1 MFLKQ
6 NKKKLL
12 YFRYLASG
20 CSFTELHFSHRIG
33 LSTIRKI
40 VEDVCTAIW
49 DIMRAEC
56 FPELTTEA
64 WLSIAEGFQQRANFP
79 HVIGAIDGKH
89 VRVYKPSLTGSLYYN
104 YKHFFSI
111 LLLAICD
118 SNYKFIFIDVGAYG
132 KCSDSTVFQNSIF
145 YKKLREF
152 NLNIPKESNIP
163 GVPNDLPYFF
173 IGDEAFSISEHI
185 LRPYPGTNLNFTKR
199 IFNYRLSRARRYIEC
214 AFGMLTHKW
223 RIFQRPLDVNVN
235 LAIKIIKACCLLH
248 NFVRERHG
256 VNFNEIVFNGDTEGM
271 CEIPRARLLSGT
283 RGSNARNN
291 LADFFVNIDPLPWQN
306 KYA

>member
-1 MFLKQ
+1 M
-6 NKKKLL
+6 
-12 YFRYLASG
+12 
-20 CSFTELHFSHRIG
+20 
-33 LSTIRKI
+33 
-40 VEDVCTAIW
+40 
-49 DIMRAEC
+49 
-56 FPELTTEA
+56 
-64 WLSIAEGFQQRANFP
+64 
-79 HVIGAIDGKH
+79 
-89 VRVYKPSLTGSLYYN
+89 
-104 YKHFFSI
+104 
-111 LLLAICD
+111 LLAICD

-163 GVPNDLPYFF
+163 GVPNALPYFF

-214 AFGMLTHKW
+214 AFGILTHKW

-271 CEIPRARLLSGT
+271 CEIPRARVLSGT
-283 RGSNARNN
+283 RGSDARNN